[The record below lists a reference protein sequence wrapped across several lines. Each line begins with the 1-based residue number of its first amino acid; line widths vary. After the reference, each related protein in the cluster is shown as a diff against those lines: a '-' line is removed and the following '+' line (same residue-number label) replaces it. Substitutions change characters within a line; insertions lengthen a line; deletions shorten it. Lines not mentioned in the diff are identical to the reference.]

1 MYGVFVF
8 LIITAHSGSYNP
20 MGKFAP
26 TNMENLYRVAVNGP
40 AKTQIPHTLH
50 SRYMRSNNVDN
61 NDNNNNNCVRDGIF
75 SSRAEL
81 AQSPLYAVIRMS
93 VRTEF
98 TFFAHPNAVIDG
110 QITFLTFVQF
120 GRCDFI
126 FRTPGRQNA
135 LWCRVAN
142 NRNDTFRLNTFY
154 WNIMCVYSLRGVYIV
169 RVWMC
174 VLQIWF
180 DSMCASGTIYSCW
193 RSLLHY
199 RIWQSVNRSTL
210 YYTQR

>member
-1 MYGVFVF
+1 
-8 LIITAHSGSYNP
+8 

-40 AKTQIPHTLH
+40 AKTRIPHTLH

-120 GRCDFI
+120 GSGGATLFFVHLAD
-126 FRTPGRQNA
+126 RTRYG
-135 LWCRVAN
+135 VAWPIIEM
-142 NRNDTFRLNTFY
+142 TH
-154 WNIMCVYSLRGVYIV
+154 S
-169 RVWMC
+169 
-174 VLQIWF
+174 
-180 DSMCASGTIYSCW
+180 A
-193 RSLLHY
+193 
-199 RIWQSVNRSTL
+199 
-210 YYTQR
+210 